1 MPGVIQCL
9 KTRVK
14 RTPWLKRVVLVS
26 MRMLDALSWK
36 LRLDSLVRY
45 AGFFRDWRRFRH
57 AGGTAAVLDFYP
69 CLFDNTA
76 STRIDSQ
83 YFHQAVWAFGLIRQS
98 GAAQHVDIASE
109 ASFVGVL
116 TTITRVVFVD
126 IRPLFLRIPNYLGV
140 GASATSLPFAAASV
154 PSLSCLHV
162 IEHIGL
168 DRYGDPID
176 PAGPEKA
183 CAEIVRVLAEG
194 GNAFVSLPIGRPR
207 VSFNAHRV
215 FSATEVLALFTGLQ
229 LHRMALVDATGEF
242 QPEAL
247 PHSVDIRDSA
257 GGLDY
262 GLGLFWFTKPAKQ

>member
-1 MPGVIQCL
+1 MPSVVQGL
-9 KTRVK
+9 KAHVK
-14 RTPWLKRVVLVS
+14 RTPGLKRIVLLA
-26 MRMLDALSWK
+26 MRMVDALSWK

-45 AGFFRDWRRFRH
+45 AGFFRDWRRFRR
-57 AGGTAAVLDFYP
+57 AGGTAAALDFYP

-98 GAAQHVDIASE
+98 SAAQHVDIASE

-140 GASATSLPFAAASV
+140 GASATSLPFAASSV

-168 DRYGDPID
+168 GRYGDPID

-207 VSFNAHRV
+207 VSFNGLRV
-215 FSATEVLALFTGLQ
+215 FSPAEVLSLFAGLQ
-229 LHRMALVDATGEF
+229 LHRMALIDAAGEF
-242 QPEAL
+242 QPEVQ
-247 PHSVDIRDSA
+247 PDTVDIRDSA
-257 GGLDY
+257 GALDY
-262 GLGLFWFTKPAKQ
+262 GLGLFWFTKPVRQ